1 MSGLA
6 FAPTRWSDEWHVVEQ
21 RATVISVEGVVMLA
35 TLSSCSDRDRL
46 DEDSRQTLRLAREAG
61 PGERRLL
68 QDQVVCDHLWLA
80 DALARR
86 YRRGCEDLDDLVQV
100 ARSGLVQA
108 VRRYDPDHGPL
119 IAFVVPTITGLLKR
133 HYRDHGWLV
142 RPPRR
147 TQELS
152 AELRRSWPVLTQQF
166 RGAPT
171 DEQIATRI
179 GATVEAVRDAAQANR
194 SYRPESLDAMPPR
207 NASAMEIGP
216 ADEIS
221 RCETRLLIN
230 QLWRQLS
237 REERRLLRLRFYEER
252 SQSDIASRLGI
263 SQMQVS
269 RLLAR
274 TLQRMR
280 TMIGE
285 LDQLD
290 VA

>member
-1 MSGLA
+1 MPPS
-6 FAPTRWSDEWHVVEQ
+6 Q
-21 RATVISVEGVVMLA
+21 
-35 TLSSCSDRDRL
+35 SSHSERDRL
-46 DEDSRQTLRLAREAG
+46 DEECRQALRAARDAT
-61 PGERRLL
+61 PGERMRL
-68 QDQVVCDHLWLA
+68 QDQVVRDHLWLA
-80 DALARR
+80 DSLARR
-86 YRRGCEDLDDLVQV
+86 YHRGCEDLDDLVQV
-100 ARSGLVQA
+100 ARGGLVQA
-108 VRRYDPDHGPL
+108 VRRYDPDQGPFT
-119 IAFVVPTITGLLKR
+119 AFVVPTVTGLLKR

-171 DEQIATRI
+171 DRQIATEL

-194 SYRPESLDAMPPR
+194 SYRPESLDAVSLR
-207 NASAMEIGP
+207 NTGTMEAGT
-216 ADEIS
+216 ADAIS
-221 RCETRLLIN
+221 QCETRLLIN
-230 QLWRQLS
+230 QLWRQLT

-252 SQSDIASRLGI
+252 SQSDIAVRLGI

-274 TLQRMR
+274 TLLRMR
-280 TMIGE
+280 TMIGR
-285 LDQLD
+285 LDEMD

>member
-1 MSGLA
+1 M
-6 FAPTRWSDEWHVVEQ
+6 PT
-21 RATVISVEGVVMLA
+21 
-35 TLSSCSDRDRL
+35 
-46 DEDSRQTLRLAREAG
+46 
-61 PGERRLL
+61 PGERMRL
-68 QDQVVCDHLWLA
+68 QNQVVRDHLWLA
-80 DALARR
+80 DSLARR
-86 YRRGCEDLDDLVQV
+86 YRRGSEDLDDLVQV

-108 VRRYDPDHGPL
+108 VRRYDPDQGPFT
-119 IAFVVPTITGLLKR
+119 AFVMPTVTGVLKR

-152 AELRRSWPVLTQQF
+152 AELRRSWPVLTQQL

-171 DEQIATRI
+171 DQQIAAELD
-179 GATVEAVRDAAQANR
+179 ATVEAVRDAAQANR
-194 SYRPESLDAMPPR
+194 SYRPESLDAVSLR
-207 NASAMEIGP
+207 NTGAVEFGT
-216 ADEIS
+216 ADETS

-230 QLWRQLS
+230 QLWRRLS
-237 REERRLLRLRFYEER
+237 YDERRLLQLRFYDER
-252 SQSDIASRLGI
+252 SQSDIALRLGI

-280 TMIGE
+280 SMIGDPDE
-285 LDQLD
+285 ME